1 MGMKWFL
8 HVGICLIVLSAA
20 AEPGH
25 ALTPTITILHAFNG
39 TDGSAPVAPLLQASD
54 GNFYGTTFYGG
65 DDGHGCAQGCE
76 GTVFKIT
83 PEGQFTLLHTF
94 VGGGT
99 TPAYRD
105 GHNPWGGLVEG
116 PDGYLYGTTFNG
128 GFVTQAAAG
137 IIYKISKTGQFQKLH
152 DFCGYTPCHD
162 GGNPWGSL
170 AVGSDG
176 YLYGTTTS
184 PPAFPIAFRISPTGG
199 SYSVIAQFYNTGLG
213 TPEKGL
219 VPASDGNLYGV
230 AGGGVYRI
238 TPPGGFSPLYF
249 FIPAQDGSG
258 IDALIQAADGNL
270 YGANYSGPGNTGT
283 VFRISLAGNFQKI
296 LGLTGSTTGTVPNA
310 LVQASDAG
318 TPDPGD

>member
-1 MGMKWFL
+1 
-8 HVGICLIVLSAA
+8 
-20 AEPGH
+20 
-25 ALTPTITILHAFNG
+25 
-39 TDGSAPVAPLLQASD
+39 
-54 GNFYGTTFYGG
+54 
-65 DDGHGCAQGCE
+65 
-76 GTVFKIT
+76 
-83 PEGQFTLLHTF
+83 
-94 VGGGT
+94 
-99 TPAYRD
+99 
-105 GHNPWGGLVEG
+105 
-116 PDGYLYGTTFNG
+116 
-128 GFVTQAAAG
+128 
-137 IIYKISKTGQFQKLH
+137 
-152 DFCGYTPCHD
+152 
-162 GGNPWGSL
+162 
-170 AVGSDG
+170 
-176 YLYGTTTS
+176 LYGTTTS

-219 VPASDGNLYGV
+219 VPASDGNLYGA

-283 VFRISLAGNFQKI
+283 VCRISLAGNFHKI